1 MKLCEGSLTAP
12 VHILLCVRVSYHLAQ
27 GYLLYRNMIPLR
39 FHTFL
44 QDEADLRLEE
54 DLARLR
60 EEPVTGRQFQEL
72 HLAHF
77 DPNTRQPLLYFDH
90 LDPGPGGLGVAD
102 KGGRPLSMIV

>member
-1 MKLCEGSLTAP
+1 M
-12 VHILLCVRVSYHLAQ
+12 
-27 GYLLYRNMIPLR
+27 YRNMIPLR

-102 KGGRPLSMIV
+102 KGGRPLSMIVKRRLQTTKLSTLSIAFSHGRFMASL

>member
-1 MKLCEGSLTAP
+1 METVES
-12 VHILLCVRVSYHLAQ
+12 RVEDPGQEVGGPAYAE
-27 GYLLYRNMIPLR
+27 NEV
-39 FHTFL
+39 TN
-44 QDEADLRLEE
+44 LRLEE

-102 KGGRPLSMIV
+102 KGGRPLSMFVLMRLQSYLLCQ